1 MDTRRKDFPQ
11 STACGDDKRLTS
23 GYCMELF
30 MVLVVVR
37 FWLTDSDTD
46 GRARVIALHMISPSR
61 QTPEPPVI
69 PLSRDYRIPE

>member
-1 MDTRRKDFPQ
+1 
-11 STACGDDKRLTS
+11 
-23 GYCMELF
+23 